1 MADMRDF
8 QEKQYA
14 FARHIRDPDNQPAP
28 EGVED
33 RRMAIYREL
42 FFNNLKSLLSTTFP
56 VLNKILD
63 KEKWSAIIRQF
74 MAGHEA
80 QTPYFL
86 EIPQEFVQFLQ
97 HEYELQDDDVPFLI
111 ELAHY
116 EWVELALSVADEVI
130 DLSGIDINGDFLART
145 PVASN
150 LAWSYTYEYPV
161 HRISSDFQPVEA
173 GQSPTFLAIRR
184 DVDNEM
190 GFMELN
196 PITMRLFELIKENDH
211 RNGEELLKDLAK
223 EINYPDPGALV
234 EHGAE
239 AMQKMQQAGILLG
252 VK

>member
-1 MADMRDF
+1 MADTQDF

-14 FARHIRDPDNQPAP
+14 LARHIRDPDNQPAP
-28 EGVED
+28 DGVED

-63 KEKWSAIIRQF
+63 KQKWTALIRQF
-74 MAGHEA
+74 MVRHEA

-86 EIPQEFVQFLQ
+86 QIPQEFVQFLQ
-97 HEYELQDDDVPFLI
+97 HEYELQDDDFPFLI

-130 DLSGIDINGDFLART
+130 DLSGIDIDGDFLAGI

-150 LAWSYTYEYPV
+150 LAWSFTYQFPV
-161 HRISSDFQPVEA
+161 HRISSDFKPAEA
-173 GQSPTFLAIRR
+173 DETPTFLAIRR
-184 DVDNEM
+184 DIDNEM

-196 PITMRLFELIKENDH
+196 PITMRLLELINENES
-211 RNGEELLKDLAK
+211 RNGQQLLVELAK
-223 EINYPDPGALV
+223 EIEYPDPGALV
-234 EHGAE
+234 RHGAE
-239 AMQKMQQAGILLG
+239 AMQQMQQAGVLLG